1 MSTVVQISVYLYN
14 REHIHTVEVC
24 VDDAS
29 LLTAEYLRNCIS
41 REDSNFGFGKLI
53 VKDTVLDITRS
64 VSDLREVLNSR
75 YIFSFIVSAS
85 QSNGYLEAQARARIA
100 IAQAGRY
107 PDPQSRSRP
116 SDHTADAARYTRL
129 VGNVPSAEQKQ
140 T

>member
-1 MSTVVQISVYLYN
+1 MSIVVQISVYLYN
-14 REHIHTVEVC
+14 REHVDTVEVC
-24 VDDAS
+24 VDDPN

-64 VSDLREVLNSR
+64 VSDLREVLKAK

-100 IAQAGRY
+100 IVQAGRY
-107 PDPQSRSRP
+107 PDPQSRSR
-116 SDHTADAARYTRL
+116 SSEARM
-129 VGNVPSAEQKQ
+129 VGNVPSTAEKK